1 MTKAIQRITHLIY
14 TRARRDSATAAET
27 SSARVLCSA
36 ALSLIV
42 VVILSMLTSCIDDEE
57 TPFARRP
64 AFFRFSPVTAA
75 PKTLLPALSSPGEW
89 CSITLSTT
97 SYVFRSATGMTDTY
111 PQTQLD
117 AYGRPTWVNGLIVG
131 TPTVPELGYSDFA
144 PVCYDAACPS
154 CFEEDGITRQVV
166 FTDLALGRVSCTR
179 CHHVYDINNGGI
191 VIEGASSPRDPRL
204 YRYRCI
210 YSNDAFVVQN

>member
-1 MTKAIQRITHLIY
+1 MLKAIDRFTHLNIN
-14 TRARRDSATAAET
+14 AREDSSRKTDT
-27 SSARVLCSA
+27 SSAWTVLSATLA
-36 ALSLIV
+36 ALIV
-42 VVILSMLTSCIDDEE
+42 GTLALLFSCVDDDES
-57 TPFARRP
+57 PFARRP

-89 CSITLSTT
+89 CTITLSTT
-97 SYVFRSATGMTDTY
+97 SYNFRSATGKTDTY

-117 AYGRPTWVNGLIVG
+117 AYGRPTWVSGLIVG
-131 TPTVPELGYSDFA
+131 TPTVPELGFSDFA
-144 PVCYDAACPS
+144 PVCYDAVCPY
-154 CFEEDGITRQVV
+154 CFEDGGITRQVV
-166 FTDLALGRVSCTR
+166 FTDVALGRVGCTR
-179 CHHVYDINNGGI
+179 CRRTYDINNGGI

>member
-1 MTKAIQRITHLIY
+1 MLKAIDRITHLNIN
-14 TRARRDSATAAET
+14 AREGSSRKTVT
-27 SSARVLCSA
+27 SSAWTVLSATLA
-36 ALSLIV
+36 ALV
-42 VVILSMLTSCIDDEE
+42 VGTLALLFSCVDDDES
-57 TPFARRP
+57 PFARRP

-89 CSITLSTT
+89 CTITLSTT

-117 AYGRPTWVNGLIVG
+117 AYGRPTWVSGLIVG

-166 FTDLALGRVSCTR
+166 FTDLALGRVGCTR
-179 CHHVYDINNGGI
+179 CRRTYDVNNGGI
-191 VIEGASSPRDPRL
+191 VIEGATSPRDPRL